1 LSITYRLDSR
11 ERLILQDQA
20 LPAICQFLSNRLL
33 DSPIEAVACV
43 TLQFAFTQQCVE
55 AVVQGIYRLVAWKQL
70 FKAYTGFSSLSIAA
84 VREQQGSLIVTM
96 LIMLLH
102 ILYQ

>member
-1 LSITYRLDSR
+1 
-11 ERLILQDQA
+11 
-20 LPAICQFLSNRLL
+20 
-33 DSPIEAVACV
+33 V
-43 TLQFAFTQQCVE
+43 TLQFAFTQQFDPACCVE

-96 LIMLLH
+96 LIMLLL
-102 ILYQ
+102 IPADK